1 MKQPNRTVEVE
12 VKVKPSGLN
21 SVRGGLTVFKNVQT
35 KSQPVKNFIG
45 IDRHSQV
52 SRQHTAEKYKQKLQ
66 YK

>member
-12 VKVKPSGLN
+12 VKPSGLN
-21 SVRGGLTVFKNVQT
+21 SVRGGLTLSKDVRR
-35 KSQPVKNFIG
+35 KSKPIKNFIG